1 MASTTVKFLTAFDP
15 LDKKHVEWLKKMMDM
30 AENMGDS
37 KGHQSMVKSINL
49 NPFGVQLEQRDA
61 LDWPHIH
68 FVLCAR
74 YAKAVLSDRAWIP
87 PQAMS

>member
-1 MASTTVKFLTAFDP
+1 MASTTVQFLTAFDP
-15 LDKKHVEWLKKMMDM
+15 LDKKHVVWLKKMIDL
-30 AENMGDS
+30 AENMGDP
-37 KGHQSMVKSINL
+37 KAHHNMVKSINS
-49 NPFGVQLEQRDA
+49 NPFGVTLPERDA

-87 PQAMS
+87 VP

>member
-1 MASTTVKFLTAFDP
+1 MASTTVQFLTAFDP
-15 LDKKHVEWLKKMMDM
+15 LDKKHVEWLKKMIDL
-30 AENMGDS
+30 AENMGDP
-37 KGHQSMVKSINL
+37 KGHQNMVKSINS
-49 NPFGVQLEQRDA
+49 NPFGVKLPERDA

-87 PQAMS
+87 VSGS

>member
-1 MASTTVKFLTAFDP
+1 MTSTTVKFLTAFDP

-30 AENMGDS
+30 AENMGDP

-49 NPFGVQLEQRDA
+49 NPFGVLLDPRDA

-74 YAKAVLSDRAWIP
+74 YPKAVLNDRAWIP
-87 PQAMS
+87 PQVIS